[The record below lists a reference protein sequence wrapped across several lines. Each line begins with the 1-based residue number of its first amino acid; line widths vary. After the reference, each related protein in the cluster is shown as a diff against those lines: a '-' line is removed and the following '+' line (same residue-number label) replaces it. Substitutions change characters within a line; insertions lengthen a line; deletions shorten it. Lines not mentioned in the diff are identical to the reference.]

1 MLSLSSLQRR
11 DSKII
16 GNIMTNITKSGFVAI
31 IGRPNVGKS
40 TLLNSLLGE
49 KVSITSPKPQTTRWQ
64 ILGIKTLN
72 DAQIIY
78 IDTPGLHKDE
88 KRAMNRYMNRI
99 ASAVILD
106 ADVIVFMIDAT
117 SWRGED
123 EMALKQLKDAD
134 KPVILVINKIDLL
147 GDKAEILPI
156 IDKLK
161 DKYQFTHIIP
171 ISAMDAINTDHL
183 QSEIVKLLPE
193 GPQLFPDDQITDK
206 SVRFQAAEII
216 REKLIQATEEELP
229 YTTTVE
235 IEHFQEGEKLTE
247 IGAVIWVERQG
258 QKVIIIGKKG
268 ARLKKIGIQARREI
282 ETLIGHKVFLRLWV
296 KVKENWTDDD
306 KALRSLGYE

>member
-1 MLSLSSLQRR
+1 MNEM
-11 DSKII
+11 
-16 GNIMTNITKSGFVAI
+16 NINIKNSGFVAI

-40 TLLNSLLGE
+40 TLLNCLIGE

-64 ILGIKTLN
+64 ILGIKTLHH
-72 DAQIIY
+72 AQIIY
-78 IDTPGLHKDE
+78 IDTPGMHRDE

-99 ASAVILD
+99 ASSVILD

-123 EMALKQLKDAD
+123 EMVLKKLQEST
-134 KPVILVINKIDLL
+134 KPVILAINKIDLL
-147 GDKAEILPI
+147 KDKGELLPL

-161 DKYQFTHIIP
+161 DKFNFAHIIP
-171 ISAMDAINTDHL
+171 ISAMDAVNTKHL
-183 QSEIVKLLPE
+183 EDEIARLLPE
-193 GPQLFPDDQITDK
+193 GPQLYPEDQLTDRN
-206 SVRFQAAEII
+206 VRFQIAEII

-235 IEHFQEGEKLTE
+235 IEQINQNEKITE

-258 QKVIIIGKKG
+258 QKIIIIGKKG

-282 ETLIGHKVFLRLWV
+282 EKLVGTKVFLRLWV
-296 KVKENWTDDD
+296 KIKENWTDDD
-306 KALRSLGYE
+306 KALKSLGYE

>member
-1 MLSLSSLQRR
+1 MNEM
-11 DSKII
+11 
-16 GNIMTNITKSGFVAI
+16 NINIKNSGFVAI

-40 TLLNSLLGE
+40 TLLNCLIGE

-64 ILGIKTLN
+64 ILGIKTLHH
-72 DAQIIY
+72 AQIIY
-78 IDTPGLHKDE
+78 IDTPGMHRDE

-99 ASAVILD
+99 ASSVILD
-106 ADVIVFMIDAT
+106 ADVIVFMVDAT

-123 EMALKQLKDAD
+123 EMVLKKLQEST

-147 GDKAEILPI
+147 KDKGELLPL

-161 DKYQFTHIIP
+161 DKFNFAHIIP
-171 ISAMDAINTDHL
+171 ISAMDAVNTKHL
-183 QSEIVKLLPE
+183 EDEIARLLPE
-193 GPQLFPDDQITDK
+193 GPQLYPEDQLTDRN
-206 SVRFQAAEII
+206 VRFQIAEII

-235 IEHFQEGEKLTE
+235 IEQINQNEKITE

-258 QKVIIIGKKG
+258 QKIIIIGKKG

-282 ETLIGHKVFLRLWV
+282 EKLVGTKVFLRLWV
-296 KVKENWTDDD
+296 KIKENWTDDD
-306 KALRSLGYE
+306 KALKSLGYE